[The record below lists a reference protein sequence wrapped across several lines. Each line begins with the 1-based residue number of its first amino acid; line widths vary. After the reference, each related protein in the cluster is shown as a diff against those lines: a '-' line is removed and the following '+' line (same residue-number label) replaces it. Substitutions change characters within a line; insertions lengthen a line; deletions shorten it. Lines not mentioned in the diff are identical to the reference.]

1 MILVTGATGTTGR
14 AVVDGLGRLPGRAGV
29 RVLVRDAGR
38 AVGLPKGVEVAVG
51 DLGDEA
57 SLGRALTGVREAFL
71 LTCRVG
77 EGDDVRFVRAAR
89 AAGVRRVVK
98 LSAAAVMDPQ
108 ARDVVTCWQR
118 EAEDVVRGSG
128 LQWTLLRPRAFMSNS
143 LGWAP
148 SVRGERVVRALCG
161 TSRNACV
168 DPRDVAE
175 VAVCALTGQGHA
187 GRAYTLTGPQAL
199 TAGEQAQEL
208 GRQLG
213 VELGFEELGQEAAR
227 ALLGRRY
234 PREVVEALLDSACRQ
249 RAGAKQVVDPAVA
262 ALLGRPAR
270 SYRDWVR
277 DHLDA
282 FRVSGPA
289 GAGAP
294 VG

>member
-1 MILVTGATGTTGR
+1 MILVTGATGTVGR
-14 AVVDGLGRLPGRAGV
+14 VVVAGLGRLSGGVGV

-38 AVGLPKGVEVAVG
+38 AVGLPAGVEVAVG

-57 SLGRALTGVREAFL
+57 SLGRALAGVRAAFL

-98 LSAAAVMDPQ
+98 LSAAAVTDPR

-118 EAEDVVRGSG
+118 GAEEAVCGSG
-128 LQWTLLRPRAFMSNS
+128 LQWTLLRPRAFMSNT

-148 SVRGERVVRALCG
+148 SVRQERVVRALCG

-187 GRAYTLTGPQAL
+187 GRSYTLTGPRAL
-199 TAGEQAQEL
+199 TAVEQTAEL

-213 VELGFEELGQEAAR
+213 VELAFEELGPETAR
-227 ALLGRRY
+227 ALLARRH
-234 PREVVEALLDSACRQ
+234 PPAVVQALLDSAGRQ
-249 RAGAKQVVDPAVA
+249 RAGAKQRVEPAVGEV
-262 ALLGRPAR
+262 LGRPAR
-270 SYRDWVR
+270 SYGDWVR

-282 FRVSGPA
+282 FRASGPA
-289 GAGAP
+289 RGTW
-294 VG
+294 